1 MSTFGRL
8 FRVTTY
14 GESHCA
20 SVGAIID
27 GCPPGLQLS
36 TEDIQVQLNRR
47 RPGQSDLT
55 TPRNEKDLVQVQSGT
70 EYGVTLG
77 TPIGVL
83 VKNEDQRP
91 HDYSETDLY
100 PRPSHADYTYLEKY
114 GVKAS
119 SGGGRSSARETIGRV
134 VAGAIAEK
142 YLKLAFGIEIVAF
155 VSSVG
160 KVHLPAS
167 LAPPSLVPS
176 DNQEDNDHV
185 EDALSPEFRQFL
197 ATVTREQV
205 DVHPTRCPHL
215 ETAERMTQRII
226 RAKDAQDSIGG
237 TVTCVI
243 RNVPAGLGEP
253 VFDKFGAELAHA
265 MLSIPATKA
274 FEIGSGFRGTE
285 VPGSKHNDPFTLRP
299 DGSLG
304 TSTNWSGG
312 VQGGI
317 TNGEDIYFRVGFKS
331 PATISQPQNTARYDG
346 IPGCLA
352 ARGRHDPC
360 VVPRAVPIVEA
371 MAAIVVMDLLLVQN
385 ARSKAAGLLP
395 PVTTLP
401 PTMVMPR
408 SNANEGTR

>member
-1 MSTFGRL
+1 MSTFGTL
-8 FRVTTY
+8 FRVTTF

-36 TEDIQVQLNRR
+36 AADIQVQLDRR

-55 TPRNEKDLVQVQSGT
+55 TPRNEKDAVLLQSGL
-70 EYGVTLG
+70 EHGVTLG
-77 TPIGVL
+77 TPIALL
-83 VKNEDQRP
+83 VRNEDQRP

-119 SGGGRSSARETIGRV
+119 SGGGRSSARETVGRV
-134 VAGAIAEK
+134 AAGAIAER
-142 YLKLAFGIEIVAF
+142 YLKLAYGVEIVAF

-160 KVHLPAS
+160 KVHLPVTVG
-167 LAPPSLVPS
+167 APSV
-176 DNQEDNDHV
+176 DDEND
-185 EDALSPEFRQFL
+185 DAPEPMSEEFRQLL
-197 ATVTREQV
+197 ATVSRADV
-205 DVHPTRCPHL
+205 DKHATRCPHP
-215 ETAERMTQRII
+215 ETADRMKQRII
-226 RAKDAQDSIGG
+226 RAKDAADSIGG

-243 RNVPAGLGEP
+243 RNLPSGLGEP
-253 VFDKFGAELAHA
+253 VFDKFEAMLAHA
-265 MLSIPATKA
+265 MLSIPATKG

-285 VPGSKHNDPFTLRP
+285 VPGSKHNDAFVRRA

-304 TSTNWSGG
+304 TQTNWSGG

-317 TNGEDIYFRVGFKS
+317 TNGEDVYFRVGFKP
-331 PATISQPQNTARYDG
+331 PATISQAQATAQYDG
-346 IPGCLA
+346 TPGSLA

-371 MAAIVVMDLLLVQN
+371 MASIVVMDLLLTQKS
-385 ARSKAAGLLP
+385 RQAAASLLP
-395 PVTTLP
+395 PITTLP
-401 PTMVMPR
+401 ATMVMPPR
-408 SNANEGTR
+408 AV